1 MYTVIIQ
8 YVMESVTGGKACGR
22 QKDWPGAEVQTG
34 YFQSQHMV
42 HNHKSWSWLSKQST
56 TIHTLA
62 TRDVHHHWHW
72 CDKHLDALPTIWH
85 IKRYIWSNYWCNK
98 KDTIYQYCNVV
109 RFNTIWFN
117 TKRFNVIWYDLMRC
131 KRMMLCNSIWYGL
144 ILSLK
149 HKA

>member
-1 MYTVIIQ
+1 MWWRVWLEEKHAADRRTDLVQ
-8 YVMESVTGGKACGR
+8 KFR
-22 QKDWPGAEVQTG
+22 QDIFKVNIWCTTINLDPDC
-34 YFQSQHMV
+34 QS
-42 HNHKSWSWLSKQST
+42 WST

-72 CDKHLDALPTIWH
+72 CDKHLDALPTIRH

-131 KRMMLCNSIWYGL
+131 KRMMLCNSTWYGL